1 MLVKWEYV
9 RVRRKKKIENS
20 VGSFLNF
27 LRKKRLFEISSNT
40 YFLTG
45 VLSDIKSFF
54 FLFFLKYGG
63 EAFSKKRSVW
73 FFFLMV
79 MAISLR
85 GFVNNLNDSSVSF
98 FFRLTHNGRFFHK
111 GFEHYTVR

>member
-1 MLVKWEYV
+1 MLVKWEYAH
-9 RVRRKKKIENS
+9 VRRKKKKENS

-73 FFFLMV
+73 FFF
-79 MAISLR
+79 
-85 GFVNNLNDSSVSF
+85 F
-98 FFRLTHNGRFFHK
+98 
-111 GFEHYTVR
+111 

>member
-1 MLVKWEYV
+1 MSACVE
-9 RVRRKKKIENS
+9 KKIENS

-27 LRKKRLFEISSNT
+27 LRKKRLFKISSNT

-54 FLFFLKYGG
+54 FSFSWYTEEKLFLKKGL
-63 EAFSKKRSVW
+63 SD
-73 FFFLMV
+73 FFFYLMV
-79 MAISLR
+79 IAISLR
-85 GFVNNLNDSSVSF
+85 GFVNNLNDSSFFF
-98 FFRLTHNGRFFHK
+98 FFRLPHNGRFFHK